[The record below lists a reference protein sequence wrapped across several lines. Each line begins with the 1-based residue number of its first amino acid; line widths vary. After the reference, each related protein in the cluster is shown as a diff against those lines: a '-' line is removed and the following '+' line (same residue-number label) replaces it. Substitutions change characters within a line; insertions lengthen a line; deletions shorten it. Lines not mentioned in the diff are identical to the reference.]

1 MITAVRSRAELIESH
16 LPLVVSVARRHQDAS
31 EPLEDLV
38 QVGTIGLIKAID
50 RFDRERGSA
59 LSTFA
64 VPFIEGEIRHHLRD
78 SVPLVR
84 VPRPLRELGARAR
97 AAHDELAAR
106 HARTP
111 TTAEVGALLG
121 VAADEVVRAVAARP
135 GAALLGDAA
144 GEPAAETA
152 DALAAGEARVLLEAG
167 WRRLAP
173 RERRIMQLRFF
184 DDRSQAQIGREVGLS
199 QAHVSRL
206 IAATLERLRRELAG
220 ADPAV
225 VAPRAAAYSDHAMGA
240 NDTRAEQRTT
250 THSGRLLVRM
260 PQTLHAEL
268 AQAAERE
275 GVSLNALITGT
286 LASSVGWRDGNED
299 GPAPTTER
307 PAAPGRSWTSIALA
321 ANLVVVAIAAIVA
334 IVLLVVALG
343 HGF

>member
-1 MITAVRSRAELIESH
+1 MTTAVRSRAELIESH
-16 LPLVVSVARRHQDAS
+16 LPLVVSVARRHQGAR

-38 QVGTIGLIKAID
+38 QVGTIGLIKAVD
-50 RFDRERGSA
+50 RFDAERGRA

-97 AAHDELAAR
+97 AAHDELTAR

-111 TTAEVGALLG
+111 TTAEVGARLG

-135 GAALLGDAA
+135 GAAVLGDPA
-144 GEPAAETA
+144 GEQAADPG
-152 DALAAGEARVLLEAG
+152 DALAASEARVLLEAG
-167 WRRLAP
+167 WRRLAS

-220 ADPAV
+220 ADSAV
-225 VAPRAAAYSDHAMGA
+225 VGTRAAAYSDQAMGA
-240 NDTRAEQRTT
+240 SDTQAEQRT

-268 AQAAERE
+268 ARAAERE

-286 LASSVGWRDGNED
+286 LASSVGWRDGSDD
-299 GPAPTTER
+299 GPAPSDHG
-307 PAAPGRSWTSIALA
+307 PATPGRSWTSIALA

-334 IVLLVVALG
+334 IVLLVVALR